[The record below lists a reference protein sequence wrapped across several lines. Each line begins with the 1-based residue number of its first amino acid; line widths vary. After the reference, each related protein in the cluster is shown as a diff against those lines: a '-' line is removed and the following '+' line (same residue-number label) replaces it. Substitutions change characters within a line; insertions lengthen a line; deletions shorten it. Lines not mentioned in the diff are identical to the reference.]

1 MIVFLYLTNLILLNY
16 GKRSIEDHYLNNVVS
31 KVSFY
36 GDLLSEHIL
45 FLRTRQLQLFSDSDV
60 EKLKFLGELVNGY
73 EEVALNNSIK
83 EELYMINNSSELVVN
98 NGIFIESYNHA
109 ITVNNFQ
116 QDKSNEWDE
125 ISKKIDKSAPR
136 PLYQINHKIFLIAM
150 DKSENV
156 ISYIQLSED
165 KLIEKIVPIIDGKKD
180 AGVFLVDD
188 ESNSIIKEYKTDQSI
203 MNGILRNAAVIQKR
217 KMINVA
223 HEDPSSFVARIN
235 HNQYLVTEYKIK
247 FLGMTLYTYINKKEL
262 SGVLSILS
270 LGFLMLTLFSF
281 VIVILFS
288 WSVNRMLHKPLHKL
302 VQLFKNYQENSKNQ
316 LNDIE
321 YDAEFSY
328 LYNSFQEMTYRLDQS
343 IKENYQQKI
352 EIQNSELKQL
362 QSQINP
368 HFLYNGFYSI
378 YRLSKMKD
386 LHQVT
391 VLSQKLASYYQFI
404 TKNGNDYIELENEYK
419 HAIDYCTI
427 QEIRFSNRI
436 QFFAPELESETKY
449 ILVPRLIL
457 QPILENAFEHAFE
470 NINLGVLKIEV
481 NYVENELMITI
492 EDNGNQL
499 TDKELHHL
507 QQRLSKP
514 DEENEKT
521 GIFNVC
527 SRLKLRYGNES
538 GLFASRSSLGGLKI
552 LMRIINKEG

>member
-1 MIVFLYLTNLILLNY
+1 M
-16 GKRSIEDHYLNNVVS
+16 NNVVS